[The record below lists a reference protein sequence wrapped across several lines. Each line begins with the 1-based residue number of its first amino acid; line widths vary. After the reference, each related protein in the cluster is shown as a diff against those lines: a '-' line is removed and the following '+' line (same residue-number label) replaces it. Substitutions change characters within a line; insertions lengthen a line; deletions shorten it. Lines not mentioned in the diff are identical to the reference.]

1 MAETDASPFEHL
13 CLLREIRDR
22 KRLIRR
28 EQGLILAA
36 NQIVDLVEQILAS
49 LHPLVSF

>member
-13 CLLREIRDR
+13 CLLRKIRDR

-36 NQIVDLVEQILAS
+36 YQIVDLVEQILAS